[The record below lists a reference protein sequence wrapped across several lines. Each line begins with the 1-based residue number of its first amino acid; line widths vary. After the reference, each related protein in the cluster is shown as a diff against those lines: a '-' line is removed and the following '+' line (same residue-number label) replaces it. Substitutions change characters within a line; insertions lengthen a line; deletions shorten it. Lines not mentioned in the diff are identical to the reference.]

1 MDRRTL
7 TAIALCVL
15 FLLFYPQILRWVGLG
30 RYMDPQRRT
39 AVAPADS
46 AGRSSGSS
54 PGGSASRATLGADS
68 SATGGAGS
76 TPAGSAALAGG
87 GARELAR
94 LVAPGAQAAPE
105 RLIHLETPLYRATL
119 SSRGARLVSITFK
132 RYAAAHKLAGKGH
145 VHRSKSGEYPEDAQ
159 VTLAGEPTFGVDLG
173 SGATRLTLA
182 RADYAASESLDAAG
196 QIRAVTFTLRDSAG
210 LTVRQTYR
218 ARPGDYALDLALEMS
233 GMRPD
238 ARLVDYSLT
247 TRSWPL
253 VTETSLQTDER
264 SLRATSLV
272 GDNIHREHAGGLLK
286 GAKSFDGNA
295 VWAAVQT
302 RYFLG
307 AVALVDGPARGVRST
322 AERRLLDPEDLAVL
336 GPDAKP
342 SQELVTNSLIVGLPT
357 TEHPVHRYLLYIGP
371 SEYFG
376 LSRYHLRLDRAVD
389 MGWGWIL
396 PFSALLLRLMNWLFG
411 LVRNYGVAIIAL
423 ATLVRVVLHP
433 LNMSSMKS
441 MRKMQKLQPEVERI
455 RAKYKNDA
463 QAMNTAVMA
472 LYKDNKVNPAGG
484 CLPMVLQMPLLLGLY
499 QVLFNA
505 IELRQAPFVGW
516 ISDLSAPDHL
526 LSVAGFPLRLLPVL
540 MAGSGLLQQKLTP
553 TDPRQAPTMYLMN
566 VMMLVFFYSLPSG
579 LVLYWTV
586 MNLLTALQQWL
597 LLREDGATASGAVV
611 VEQAA
616 VGNTGRRRGSQR

>member
-30 RYMDPQRRT
+30 RYMEPQRRT
-39 AVAPADS
+39 AVAPSDT
-46 AGRSSGSS
+46 AGRSPGSR
-54 PGGSASRATLGADS
+54 PGGSVPVIGVDS
-68 SATGGAGS
+68 IATGGTGAAAG
-76 TPAGSAALAGG
+76 TALAGG

-94 LVAPGAQAAPE
+94 LAAAGAHAAPE
-105 RLIHLETPLYRATL
+105 RLIRLETPLYRATL
-119 SSRGARLVSITFK
+119 SSRGARVVSIRFK

-159 VTLAGEPTFGVDLG
+159 VTLDGGPTFGVDLG
-173 SGATRLTLA
+173 SGATLLTLA

-196 QIRAVTFTLRDSAG
+196 EIRAVTFTLRDSAG
-210 LTVRQTYR
+210 LAVRQTYR
-218 ARPGDYALDLALEMS
+218 VRPGDYALDLAVEIS

-238 ARLVDYSLT
+238 VRLVDYSLT

-295 VWAAVQT
+295 IWAAVQT
-302 RYFLG
+302 RYFL
-307 AVALVDGPARGVRST
+307 AAAALVDGPGRGVRST
-322 AERRLLDPEDLAVL
+322 AERRVLAPEDLAVL

-342 SQELVTNSLIVGLPT
+342 SQELVTNSLVVGLPT
-357 TEHPVHRYLLYIGP
+357 AEHPVHRYLLYVGP

-376 LSRYHLRLDRAVD
+376 LSRYHLKLDRAVD

-463 QAMNTAVMA
+463 QTMNTAVMA

-484 CLPMVLQMPLLLGLY
+484 CLPMLLQMPLLLGLY

-526 LSVAGFPLRLLPVL
+526 LSIPGIPIPLRLLPIL

-553 TDPRQAPTMYLMN
+553 TDPRQAPTMYMMN

-597 LLREDGATASGAVV
+597 LLHEDRAVPSGAVV
-611 VEQAA
+611 VEEAA
-616 VGNTGRRRGSQR
+616 VGSGRRRGSQR